1 MIPNFF
7 DKAVCAL
14 DFETTGLNVDVGDR
28 AIELGIVKQF
38 PDGQIQTWS
47 NLLNPE
53 RDIPYTS
60 QRIHG
65 ISNAMVES
73 APYFQD
79 VFPEISDILEGS
91 HIVAHNASFDLTILK
106 MECEKNQ
113 LSLPKMGNVFDTLT
127 FARHIFGLPRCNL
140 SIVSER
146 FGVPVQN
153 AHRALHDAENTI
165 LVFQK
170 MCSVL
175 RDNIDISTGD
185 DLPTLL
191 ERFMPQSP
199 LRNAKEAII
208 SEAIQTKSPVLI
220 DYVSANPERPLIQQ
234 RKVVP
239 LKLDGMRVHVFCH
252 LRKAERTL
260 RMKRF
265 FKVKALPQ
273 EEGINSVI

>member
-1 MIPNFF
+1 MNPNFF
-7 DKAVCAL
+7 DKAICAL
-14 DFETTGLNVDVGDR
+14 DFETTGLNIDFGDR
-28 AIELGIVKQF
+28 AIELGIVKLF

-47 NLLNPE
+47 NLFNPE

-79 VFPEISDILEGS
+79 LYPEISELLDGC

-106 MECEKNQ
+106 TECENNQ
-113 LSLPKMGNVFDTLT
+113 LNMPNMGYIFDTLT
-127 FARHIFGLPRCNL
+127 FSRNIFGLPRCNL

-146 FGVPVQN
+146 FGIPVHN

-165 LVFQK
+165 LIFK
-170 MCSVL
+170 EMCSFL
-175 RDNIDISTGD
+175 SDNMDISTAN
-185 DLPTLL
+185 DLPELV
-191 ERFMPQSP
+191 ERYTPKSP
-199 LRNAKEAII
+199 LRNSHEDII
-208 SEAIQTKSPVLI
+208 TKAMQSNTLVLV
-220 DYVSANPERPLIQQ
+220 DYISANPERPLVEQ
-234 RKVVP
+234 RKVLP
-239 LKLDGMRVHVFCH
+239 LKVDGMKVHVFCH

-265 FKVKALPQ
+265 LKVKALPK
-273 EEGINSVI
+273 EETLPQ